1 MITTEQ
7 RHPDTYD
14 LDRLSTIELV
24 TVINRADQLVASAV
38 AGALEQISNAVDAI
52 TGRLATGGR
61 LFYVGSGTSG
71 RLAVLDAVECP
82 PTFGVSPDLVQAV
95 LAGGYQA
102 CYSPIEAAEDDAA
115 QGEADLRERGVRAAD
130 AVVGIA
136 ASGRTPYTLGAVRFA
151 RQIGALTVGISCNRN
166 SPLSA
171 EAEIP
176 IEVETGPEVLTGS
189 TRMKAGTAQ
198 KLILNMLS
206 TAVMVRLGHVYSNLM
221 VNVHLKNKKLVE
233 RGVHII
239 CDITGRTEDEARQA
253 LEKTG
258 DAKSA
263 VVLLKLGCG
272 VEEARQKAA
281 RVKLRELI
289 G

>member
-1 MITTEQ
+1 
-7 RHPDTYD
+7 
-14 LDRLSTIELV
+14 
-24 TVINRADQLVASAV
+24 
-38 AGALEQISNAVDAI
+38 
-52 TGRLATGGR
+52 
-61 LFYVGSGTSG
+61 
-71 RLAVLDAVECP
+71 
-82 PTFGVSPDLVQAV
+82 
-95 LAGGYQA
+95 
-102 CYSPIEAAEDDAA
+102 
-115 QGEADLRERGVRAAD
+115 
-130 AVVGIA
+130 
-136 ASGRTPYTLGAVRFA
+136 
-151 RQIGALTVGISCNRN
+151 
-166 SPLSA
+166 
-171 EAEIP
+171 
-176 IEVETGPEVLTGS
+176 
-189 TRMKAGTAQ
+189 MKAGTAQ